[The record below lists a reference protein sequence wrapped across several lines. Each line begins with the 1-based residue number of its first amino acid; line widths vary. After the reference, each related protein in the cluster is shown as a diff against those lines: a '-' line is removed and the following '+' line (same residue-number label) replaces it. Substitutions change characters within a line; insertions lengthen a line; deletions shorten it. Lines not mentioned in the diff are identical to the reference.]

1 MKGPFFGH
9 LTKLAALKLLNLLQC
24 FVLFFFSLKFLFFF
38 ISKKIFK
45 LKKVHIKVMII
56 VNIVVCS
63 VLEIL

>member
-9 LTKLAALKLLNLLQC
+9 LTRLAALKLLNLLQC
-24 FVLFFFSLKFLFFF
+24 FVFCFFFHSSFYFFY
-38 ISKKIFK
+38 KQKIFK